1 MCDEIN
7 HHQQQ
12 LDHVPTNRN
21 DITTQLTKQLVDR
34 LGERPVAMWFKDTKL
49 SVEDNRLQ
57 VRAGTRFAADWIRRR
72 FGEELQR
79 LAADIIDTD
88 AHVDIDVNPEET
100 RSTSRPSMKD
110 APATQLDA
118 PDRTR
123 VPRRASKRGPSMRF
137 HQIDRFV
144 VGSCNRL
151 AWTAALQLTS
161 DGEHSPVSPLFIH
174 GGCGLGKTHLLQGLC
189 RRVLELEGPTAR
201 VRYVTGEQFTNEYIT
216 AIRESTVDQFR
227 ARYRGLTL
235 LAIDDV
241 HFFRNKKKTQAEFMH
256 TLDAIEL
263 TGARLALASDEHPSA
278 IASFSKNLVSRFMSG
293 MVVKVERPDL
303 DTRLM
308 LVQQLAQNQSLRL
321 NEAATRLLAS
331 KCLDSIR
338 EIQGA
343 ITRLA
348 AMRMIDPE
356 HLPSDDPEQ
365 LLIPGFN
372 DASDRVVGPV
382 AIRRIFASTQWA
394 PETPVPVSSVIEAV
408 CRRTNVTPA
417 ELGGPSRHRRISL
430 ARSIVAYLARAMTT
444 ASYPE
449 IAYAMG
455 RANHSSIHAGARRI
469 TRKLDREPTITLESH
484 DGGAEHLELAELLNE
499 LQREI
504 RASRRPSH

>member
-1 MCDEIN
+1 M
-7 HHQQQ
+7 
-12 LDHVPTNRN
+12 PTNRN
-21 DITTQLTKQLVDR
+21 DITTQLTRQLVER
-34 LGERPVAMWFKDTKL
+34 LGERPVAMWFKDTQL
-49 SVEDNRLQ
+49 SIEENRLC

-72 FGEELQR
+72 FGDELQR
-79 LAADIIDTD
+79 LAIDIIDTT
-88 AHVDIDVNPEET
+88 AGVDIEVEPNDL
-100 RSTSRPSMKD
+100 RSKSKPTTGSSVPTHN
-110 APATQLDA
+110 AA
-118 PDRTR
+118 PDRLR
-123 VPRRASKRGPSMRF
+123 GSQPASKRAPSMRF

-151 AWTAALQLTS
+151 AWTAALQMAN
-161 DGEHSPVSPLFIH
+161 DGDHSPVSPLFIH

-227 ARYRGLTL
+227 SRYRGLTL

-278 IASFSKNLVSRFMSG
+278 IASFSRNLTSRFLSG

-303 DTRLM
+303 DTRLA
-308 LVQQLAQNQSLRL
+308 LVHQLAQDQSLRL

-348 AMRMIDPE
+348 AMQLIDPD

-365 LLIPGFN
+365 LLMPGFN
-372 DASDRVVGPV
+372 DARDRVIGPI
-382 AIRRIFASTQWA
+382 AIRRIFASSQWA
-394 PETPVPVSSVIEAV
+394 PETPVPVSSVIHAV
-408 CRRTNVTPA
+408 CQRTRVTPA
-417 ELGGPSRHRRISL
+417 ELSGQSRHRRISL
-430 ARSIVAYLARAMTT
+430 ARSLVAYLARSMTT

-455 RANHSSIHAGARRI
+455 RANHSSIHAGAHRI
-469 TRKLDREPTITLESH
+469 TKKLDREPLITLETH
-484 DGGAEHLELAELLNE
+484 DGGAEHIELAELLNE
-499 LQREI
+499 LQRVI
-504 RASRRPSH
+504 RAARHSSR